1 MWIEYNANR
10 DSNRTTDCTIRAIS
24 KLTGKSWEETYM
36 DICAE
41 GLIKADM
48 PDANRVWG
56 SYLRRNGYKR
66 HALPN
71 TCPDCYTVEQFCADH
86 PKGKYL
92 LALEGH
98 VVAVKDG
105 NFYDTWNS
113 GKEMPVYYWT
123 DKEE

>member
-10 DSNRTTDCTIRAIS
+10 EDNRTSDCTIRAIS
-24 KLTGKSWEETYM
+24 KLTGQSWDETYM
-36 DICAE
+36 GICTE

-48 PDANRVWG
+48 PDVNRVWG

-66 HALPN
+66 YALPN
-71 TCPDCYTVEQFCADH
+71 TCPDCYTVEEFCADH
-86 PKGKYL
+86 PEGKYL

-98 VVAVKDG
+98 VVCVESG

-113 GKEMPVYYWT
+113 SKEPVVYYWK
-123 DKEE
+123 KEE